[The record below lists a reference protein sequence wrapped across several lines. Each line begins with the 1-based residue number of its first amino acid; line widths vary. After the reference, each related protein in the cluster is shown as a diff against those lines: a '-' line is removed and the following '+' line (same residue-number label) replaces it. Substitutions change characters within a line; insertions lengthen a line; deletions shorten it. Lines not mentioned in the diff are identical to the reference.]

1 MKKLWMEKRAEIFLL
16 AFFGVF
22 HIFMHTD
29 YWDDAY
35 FMKIWPQY
43 GGDLVSYTKMRYE
56 VWSSRIFIEMALAGI
71 AALPNV
77 VWKAADVGMVL
88 LLFWD
93 LKWFLKNIFGIGDTK
108 TSRLLALFL
117 CAYPFSTM
125 ACTGWMATTMN
136 YLWVVSLGLYAG
148 NRMLGVAV
156 KGEKPSALQTVLAVL
171 AALYAASFESMAAML
186 FAASLLAVCWQA
198 GKKREKVPVILW
210 LLLAVSAG
218 MLLYILRCPGNRL
231 RPLKDADIWM
241 PEFFELTLPDKIR
254 MGTVTAF
261 MHFVSIPS
269 PIFFIVSALC
279 LAGAVWKKEKGVYR
293 VLAACP
299 VMLDMGW
306 SLYFLGCYL
315 RGSRV
320 FTYQVPKPLLTGG
333 ADTREQIALLV
344 CLAVWMGTFLT
355 SVYRICTQKR
365 RFFISLAV
373 LAAGCIPELVV
384 GLTPTVVTSMLRTVI
399 YLYMAFILIGVCLWS
414 ELRPLF
420 DGKKAAG
427 AALYVCLGAGIML
440 NVLQLVRHLLVY
452 G

>member
-1 MKKLWMEKRAEIFLL
+1 MKKLWKEKQAEIFLL

-35 FMKIWPQY
+35 FMKIWKQY
-43 GGDLVSYTKMRYE
+43 GGDMIAYTKMRYE

-93 LKWFLKNIFGIGDTK
+93 LEWLLKNIFGIGDK
-108 TSRLLALFL
+108 KAGRLLALFL

-148 NRMLGVAV
+148 NRMLGVVV
-156 KGEKPSALQTVLAVL
+156 KGERPSALQTVLAVL
-171 AALYAASFESMAAML
+171 AALYAASFESMAALL
-186 FAASLLAVCWQA
+186 FAAALLAIGWQA
-198 GKKREKVPVILW
+198 GKKQKKAPAMLW
-210 LLLAVSAG
+210 LLLAVGAG
-218 MLLYILRCPGNRL
+218 LLLYILRCPGNQL

-241 PEFFELTLPDKIR
+241 PEFFELHFWDKVR

-269 PIFFIVSALC
+269 PVFFMVSALC
-279 LAGAVWKKEKGVYR
+279 LAGVVWKKEKRAYR

-299 VMLDMGW
+299 VVLDMGW

-333 ADTREQIALLV
+333 ADTWEQVALLV
-344 CLAVWMGTFLT
+344 SLAVWIGTFLT
-355 SVYRICTQKR
+355 SVYRICGQKR
-365 RFFISLAV
+365 LFFISLAV
-373 LAAGCIPELVV
+373 LAVGCIPELVV

-399 YLYMAFILIGVCLWS
+399 YLYMSFILIGVCLCS

-420 DGKKAAG
+420 DGKWAAR
-427 AALYVCLGAGIML
+427 AALYACLGAGIVL